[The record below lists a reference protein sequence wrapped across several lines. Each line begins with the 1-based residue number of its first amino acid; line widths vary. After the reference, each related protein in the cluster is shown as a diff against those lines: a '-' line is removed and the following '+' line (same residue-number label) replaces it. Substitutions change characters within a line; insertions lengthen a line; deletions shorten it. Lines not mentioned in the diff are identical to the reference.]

1 MKLFL
6 SVSLSLIL
14 GVSAIA
20 QIQIPDVQI
29 QTIDFSTFNTKDIKN
44 EGKPFIINFW
54 ATWCAPCKAELN
66 AINDEWDTWE
76 ETGVKIYAVSID
88 NSRSV
93 NSVQPY
99 VYGQDWPY
107 DVLLDV
113 NSEFRRAMNVNNVP
127 HVFLFDGEGK
137 LVKQHT
143 VYNPGD
149 EEELLE
155 LVTKLSNGE
164 SIK

>member
-1 MKLFL
+1 MKYIFTIFVL
-6 SVSLSLIL
+6 VIL
-14 GVSAIA
+14 TFGAHA
-20 QIQIPDVQI
+20 QNKIPDVQI
-29 QTIDFSTFNTKDIKN
+29 QTIEFETFKTSQIQND
-44 EGKPFIINFW
+44 GKPFIIDFW

-66 AINDEWDTWE
+66 AINDEWEDWE

-107 DVLLDV
+107 EVLLDV

-137 LVKQHT
+137 VVKQHT
-143 VYNPGD
+143 SYSPGN

-155 LVTKLSNGE
+155 LVKKLAAGE
-164 SIK
+164 SID

>member
-1 MKLFL
+1 MKYTFTLLTALAFAVGL
-6 SVSLSLIL
+6 N
-14 GVSAIA
+14 A
-20 QIQIPDVQI
+20 QTSIPDIQI
-29 QTIDFSTFNTKDIKN
+29 QTIDFATFKTSEINND
-44 EGKPFIINFW
+44 GKPFIINFW

-66 AINDEWDTWE
+66 AINDEWPDWE

-99 VYGQDWPY
+99 VYGQDWPFE
-107 DVLLDV
+107 VLLDV

-127 HVFLFDGEGK
+127 HVFLFDGEGN
-137 LVKQHT
+137 LVNQHT
-143 VYNPGD
+143 AYNPGD

-155 LVTKLSNGE
+155 LVKKLAAGE

>member
-1 MKLFL
+1 MKYTFFFLALFL
-6 SVSLSLIL
+6 SVA
-14 GVSAIA
+14 VSAQSKLPA
-20 QIQIPDVQI
+20 VDIQN
-29 QTIDFSTFNTKDIKN
+29 IDFETFNTSKISND
-44 EGKPFIINFW
+44 GKPVVISFW

-66 AINDEWDTWE
+66 AIADEWPDWE
-76 ETGVKIYAVSID
+76 ETGVKIYIVSID

-107 DVLLDV
+107 ITLLDQ

-127 HVFLFDGEGK
+127 HTFLLNGDGK
-137 LVKQHT
+137 VVWQHNG
-143 VYNPGD
+143 YNPGD

-155 LVTKLSNGE
+155 LVHKVANGE
-164 SIK
+164 DI

>member
-1 MKLFL
+1 MKYFSSIIIALL
-6 SVSLSLIL
+6 VVASVH
-14 GVSAIA
+14 A
-20 QIQIPDVQI
+20 QKSIPAVQI
-29 QTIDFSTFNTKDIKN
+29 QTIDFETFNTQNIQND
-44 EGKPFIINFW
+44 GKPVIIDFW

-66 AINDEWDTWE
+66 AINDEWEDWE

-107 DVLLDV
+107 EVLLDI

-127 HVFLFDGEGK
+127 HIFLLDGTGK
-137 LVKQHT
+137 VVWQHNS
-143 VYNPGD
+143 YNPGD

-155 LVTKLSNGE
+155 LVKKLLAGE
-164 SIK
+164 EI

>member
-1 MKLFL
+1 MKYSTIILALLF
-6 SVSLSLIL
+6 SVAVQAQKKLP
-14 GVSAIA
+14 AID
-20 QIQIPDVQI
+20 IQN
-29 QTIDFSTFNTKDIKN
+29 IDFETFNTSEIKN
-44 EGKPFIINFW
+44 GDKPVIISFW

-66 AINDEWDTWE
+66 AIADEWPDWE
-76 ETGVKIYAVSID
+76 ETGVKIYIVSID

-107 DVLLDV
+107 TTLLDV

-127 HVFLFDGEGK
+127 HTFLLNGSGNI
-137 LVKQHT
+137 VWQHNG
-143 VYNPGD
+143 YNPGD

-155 LVTKLSNGE
+155 LVHKLLNGE
-164 SIK
+164 EI

>member
-1 MKLFL
+1 MKSILTL
-6 SVSLSLIL
+6 AALIILSLGL
-14 GVSAIA
+14 LA
-20 QIQIPDVQI
+20 QKSIPAVQI
-29 QTIDFSTFNTKDIKN
+29 QTIDFETFNTKDIQN
-44 EGKPFIINFW
+44 DGKPIIIDFW

-66 AINDEWDTWE
+66 AINDEWEDWE

-99 VYGQDWPY
+99 VYGQDWPFE
-107 DVLLDV
+107 VLLDI

-127 HVFLFDGEGK
+127 HVFLLDGTGK
-137 LVKQHT
+137 VVWQHNS
-143 VYNPGD
+143 YNPGD

-155 LVTKLSNGE
+155 LVKKLLAGE
-164 SIK
+164 EI

>member
-1 MKLFL
+1 MKYTFFALALFL
-6 SVSLSLIL
+6 SVA
-14 GVSAIA
+14 VSAQSKLPA
-20 QIQIPDVQI
+20 VDIQN
-29 QTIDFSTFNTKDIKN
+29 IDFETFNTGKISN
-44 EGKPFIINFW
+44 NGKPVVISFW

-66 AINDEWDTWE
+66 AIADEWPDWE
-76 ETGVKIYAVSID
+76 ETGVKIYIVSID

-107 DVLLDV
+107 ITLLDQ

-127 HVFLFDGEGK
+127 HTFLLNGDGK
-137 LVKQHT
+137 IVWQHNG
-143 VYNPGD
+143 YNPGD

-155 LVTKLSNGE
+155 LVNKVANGE
-164 SIK
+164 DI